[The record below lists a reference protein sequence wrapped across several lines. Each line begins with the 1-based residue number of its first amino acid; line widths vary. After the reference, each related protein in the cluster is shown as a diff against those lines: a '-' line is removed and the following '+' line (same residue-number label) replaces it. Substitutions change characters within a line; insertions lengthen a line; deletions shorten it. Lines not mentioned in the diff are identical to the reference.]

1 MENGTLKGL
10 RVIDFGQYIA
20 GPMAAMILADYGAD
34 VIHVDPPGG
43 PRWNAYE
50 ANAVLMRGKRN
61 ITLDLNDPNDLAIAN
76 RLIETADIVIENF
89 RPGVMSRFGLGK
101 ENFYASNPALI
112 YCSIPGFSE
121 RDARAALR
129 GWEGI
134 IAAEAGLYTGMRA
147 QTRFNA
153 LTLASVFAAAQAVH
167 SIIAALIVREKCGK
181 GQSVEVPLYDA
192 CFEVQGING
201 TAPRAP
207 LPSKEFGRRF
217 YPGRMGNT

>member
-1 MENGTLKGL
+1 MMENGTLKGL

-101 ENFYASNPALI
+101 ENFYASTPALI
-112 YCSIPGFSE
+112 
-121 RDARAALR
+121 
-129 GWEGI
+129 
-134 IAAEAGLYTGMRA
+134 
-147 QTRFNA
+147 
-153 LTLASVFAAAQAVH
+153 
-167 SIIAALIVREKCGK
+167 
-181 GQSVEVPLYDA
+181 
-192 CFEVQGING
+192 
-201 TAPRAP
+201 
-207 LPSKEFGRRF
+207 
-217 YPGRMGNT
+217 